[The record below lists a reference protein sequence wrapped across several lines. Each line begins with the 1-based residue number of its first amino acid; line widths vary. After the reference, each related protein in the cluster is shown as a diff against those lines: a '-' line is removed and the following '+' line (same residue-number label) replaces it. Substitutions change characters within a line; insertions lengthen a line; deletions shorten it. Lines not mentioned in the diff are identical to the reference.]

1 MRGPAVEAGAVEDVA
16 AAPGA
21 AHLGGGVE
29 VAQAD
34 AAALGQRARRRHPS
48 SASARQRVEAHR
60 GGVLLQA
67 LGGGAGVARVAG
79 VGVGVG
85 VGGAREAE
93 QPGGE
98 AAQVVEE
105 EEEVQQQLGRLRVPH
120 GEPHQ
125 HRETVSPPLKMEEP
139 TELS

>member
-1 MRGPAVEAGAVEDVA
+1 MY
-16 AAPGA
+16 
-21 AHLGGGVE
+21 
-29 VAQAD
+29 
-34 AAALGQRARRRHPS
+34 
-48 SASARQRVEAHR
+48 
-60 GGVLLQA
+60 
-67 LGGGAGVARVAG
+67 
-79 VGVGVG
+79 
-85 VGGAREAE
+85 REAK